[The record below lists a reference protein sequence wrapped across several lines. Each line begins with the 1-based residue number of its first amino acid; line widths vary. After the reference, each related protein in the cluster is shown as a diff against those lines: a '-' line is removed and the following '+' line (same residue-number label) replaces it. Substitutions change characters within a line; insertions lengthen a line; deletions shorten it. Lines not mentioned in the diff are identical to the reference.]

1 MSNIAVRGFTPT
13 TLTEA
18 MQFSELMAKSTMV
31 PRQYQGKPEDILV
44 ACQWGAE
51 IGLSPLQALQ
61 NIAVINGKPSVYG
74 DAALALVQAS
84 PVCEDIEESVE
95 GDTAI
100 CVAKRRGRKPVTA
113 KFSVDDAKRAGL
125 WGKQGPWTQYP
136 KRMLQMRAR
145 GFALRDAFPDVLKG
159 LITSEEAMDFPVDKP
174 AYTASVSVSEPP
186 VEVLPPPVEP
196 AQVDLPF
203 KLHLPGGDVYS
214 QHATLDEFISAYAEL
229 VRRIRSSTKLSVE
242 DQIMKVNDLREAN
255 ESLRKRLSAADAV
268 RLAAAIAGSPVAS
281 KEVVTDPKALA
292 SAGEPNVSESSD
304 I

>member
-1 MSNIAVRGFTPT
+1 
-13 TLTEA
+13 
-18 MQFSELMAKSTMV
+18 
-31 PRQYQGKPEDILV
+31 
-44 ACQWGAE
+44 
-51 IGLSPLQALQ
+51 
-61 NIAVINGKPSVYG
+61 
-74 DAALALVQAS
+74 
-84 PVCEDIEESVE
+84 VE

-174 AYTASVSVSEPP
+174 AYTASVSVSLTPEEPP
-186 VEVLPPPVEP
+186 VALPVEP
-196 AQVDLPF
+196 VQVDLPF

-214 QHATLDEFISAYAEL
+214 QHATLDEYISAYAEL

-255 ESLRKRLSAADAV
+255 ESLRKRLPAADAV
-268 RLAAAIAGSPVAS
+268 RLSAAIAGSPVPS
-281 KEVVTDPKALA
+281 KEAVTDPKASA